1 MWRAGRYHE
10 GMFSGLGYGVMAQLK
25 DNMAV
30 FREAVQ
36 SLGPDAKQST
46 MVFGLLEESN

>member
-1 MWRAGRYHE
+1 
-10 GMFSGLGYGVMAQLK
+10 MFSEMGYGVMAQLK

-36 SLGPDAKQST
+36 NLGPDAKPST
-46 MVFGLLEESN
+46 MVLGLLEESN